1 MFFSIFRETSTA
13 LGEGTDHA
21 MEKICFAPLSSAS
34 GPVKVDKCAVQSV
47 WGYFQDDLETFND
60 PDNDYLEKFL
70 ICFGNPY
77 NPDCLGQFGGPIDPA
92 VALGGF
98 LKSGQSLT
106 ENSAYQLA
114 DVVILTFLVNNHHEK
129 QLVEPAKQW
138 ESLFVSYMQNWVA
151 NKSSYID
158 VAFSSER
165 SIEDELKRESE
176 SDISTIVVSYLIM
189 FVYIAIALGQAE
201 LKRCS
206 RFLIDSK
213 ITLGIG
219 GVVIVLASVVSSIGL
234 FGFIGVP
241 ATLIIIEV
249 IPFLVLAVGVD
260 NIFILVQTHQRELRL
275 PNESHAEHIGRIMG
289 KVGPSML
296 LTSVSESC
304 CFFLGGLSDMPAVKA
319 FAVYAGVALVFDFLL
334 QITCFISL
342 LSLDTVRQAE
352 NRYDIFC
359 FIRGKRDDTVQ
370 AVEGVLYKFFK
381 SIYVPFLMKKTVR
394 VVVMVVFFG
403 WLCASIAVAPHIEV
417 GLDQELS
424 MPDDSFVLKY
434 FQFLQMYLSIGPPMY
449 FVVTGLNY
457 SDTNQQN
464 LICGGLRCN
473 DDSLYSQIYRAS
485 RRSNY
490 TYVARRPSSWL
501 DDYFDWSDAAPC
513 CYENI
518 EDGSFCPHGKGN
530 IVDLLVAPIL

>member
-1 MFFSIFRETSTA
+1 M
-13 LGEGTDHA
+13 GKGTNHSL
-21 MEKICFAPLSSAS
+21 ENICFAPLSSPGS
-34 GPVKVDKCAVQSV
+34 NVKVSECAIQSP
-47 WGYFQDDLETFND
+47 WGYFQDNREEFLETDTDDAGFNET
-60 PDNDYLEKFL
+60 YLNKFL
-70 ICFGNPY
+70 QCFGNFYDPF
-77 NPDCLGQFGGPIDPA
+77 CLGQFGGPIDPA
-92 VALGGF
+92 VAFGGF
-98 LKSGQSLT
+98 LTDGQSLT
-106 ENSAYQLA
+106 DKTSYPLA

-129 QLVEPAKQW
+129 QRVEPAKQW
-138 ESLFVSYMQNWVA
+138 ESLYVEFMKNWVA
-151 NKSSYID
+151 HNKSDYID
-158 VAFSSER
+158 IAFSSER

-176 SDISTIVVSYLIM
+176 SDIMTIVVSYLIM
-189 FVYIAIALGQAE
+189 FVYIAIALGQGE

-219 GVVIVLASVVSSIGL
+219 GVLIVLASVVSSIGL

-260 NIFILVQTHQRELRL
+260 NIFILVQTHQRETRL
-275 PNESHAEHIGRIMG
+275 PTESHAEHIGRIMG

-304 CFFLGGLSDMPAVKA
+304 CFFLGGLSDMPAVRA

-342 LSLDTVRQAE
+342 LALDTVRQAE

-359 FIRGKRDDTVQ
+359 FIRGKRDDAVQ
-370 AVEGVLYKFFK
+370 AMEGALYKFFK
-381 SIYVPFLMKKTVR
+381 LIYVPFLMQKTVR

-403 WLCASIAVAPHIEV
+403 WLCASIAVAPHTEV

-464 LICGGLRCN
+464 LICGGLSCN
-473 DDSLYSQIYRAS
+473 DDSLYAQIYVAS
-485 RRSNY
+485 KTPNY

-501 DDYFDWSDAAPC
+501 DDYFDWTDLSSCCREKISD
-513 CYENI
+513 
-518 EDGSFCPHGKGN
+518 GGFCPHSGKLGHTM
-530 IVDLLVAPIL
+530 